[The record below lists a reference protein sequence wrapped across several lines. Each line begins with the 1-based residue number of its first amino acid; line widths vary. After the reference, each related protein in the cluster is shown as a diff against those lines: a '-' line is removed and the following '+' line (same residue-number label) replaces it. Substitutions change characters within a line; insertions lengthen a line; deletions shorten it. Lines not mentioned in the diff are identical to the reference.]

1 MSNKSEFQVVGQ
13 NKLALFT
20 LKLHRGEGKTLIAM
34 SWKKDK
40 PPDDFEGFAIEYQ
53 EPGGNRFYPL
63 KNRLRFESPKK
74 KVSANSFSTR
84 LAPIQK
90 FRWVH
95 FPRNADLPGEFV
107 YRITP
112 VFMNEYDELSYGEY
126 QEAAIVLKRETY
138 PSQLN
143 VAFTRGFVSSQAFV
157 DRFESRGAISTLLP
171 SIANTGL
178 TFKPTHPET
187 KEALEWMGFEARSE
201 ILELLDKAISDP
213 GAQVYVVAYDLTE
226 PEIVTRLEKLKSRL
240 KIIIDDDGPHGAQG
254 SAENE
259 AEKLLKKSAGVNNV
273 KRQHMGKLQHNK
285 TIVVEGTNIKAAV
298 CGSTNFSWRGLYVQS
313 NNAVIVYGEE
323 AIKPF
328 LEAFDNYWTNNSPAG
343 FGTTNSATIIDLGLN
358 GIDAKISFSPHS
370 ANNALLSSI
379 ADDIEKNTTSSLF
392 YSIAFLYMTPGS
404 IKAAIKNVSSKN
416 NIFSYGVSDKK
427 VGGLDVHKPNGNI
440 SPLYP
445 AALSKNVPEPFKSEP
460 TGGGGTRMHHKFIVI
475 DFDQPTA
482 RVYLGS
488 YNFSKAADT
497 SNGENLLLIRDRK
510 IAVSYMIDLLC
521 LIDHYHF
528 RVTQNETRKAKKELK
543 LTKPP
548 RSANDIPWWSEYYT
562 DEIKIKDRILF
573 S

>member
-1 MSNKSEFQVVGQ
+1 MSNKSEFQVAGQ

-138 PSQLN
+138 PGQLN

-171 SIANTGL
+171 SIANRGL

-213 GAQVYVVAYDLTE
+213 GAQVYVVAYDLNE
-226 PEIVTRLEKLKSRL
+226 PEIVTRLEQLKS
-240 KIIIDDDGPHGAQG
+240 
-254 SAENE
+254 S
-259 AEKLLKKSAGVNNV
+259 
-273 KRQHMGKLQHNK
+273 
-285 TIVVEGTNIKAAV
+285 
-298 CGSTNFSWRGLYVQS
+298 
-313 NNAVIVYGEE
+313 
-323 AIKPF
+323 
-328 LEAFDNYWTNNSPAG
+328 
-343 FGTTNSATIIDLGLN
+343 
-358 GIDAKISFSPHS
+358 
-370 ANNALLSSI
+370 
-379 ADDIEKNTTSSLF
+379 
-392 YSIAFLYMTPGS
+392 
-404 IKAAIKNVSSKN
+404 
-416 NIFSYGVSDKK
+416 
-427 VGGLDVHKPNGNI
+427 
-440 SPLYP
+440 
-445 AALSKNVPEPFKSEP
+445 
-460 TGGGGTRMHHKFIVI
+460 
-475 DFDQPTA
+475 
-482 RVYLGS
+482 
-488 YNFSKAADT
+488 
-497 SNGENLLLIRDRK
+497 
-510 IAVSYMIDLLC
+510 
-521 LIDHYHF
+521 
-528 RVTQNETRKAKKELK
+528 
-543 LTKPP
+543 
-548 RSANDIPWWSEYYT
+548 
-562 DEIKIKDRILF
+562 
-573 S
+573 